1 MTLNQILYFQKV
13 ARLENYHQAA
23 EELYISQPSLSRSM
37 AALESELGVAL
48 FEKKGRGVTL
58 TKAGYLFLEHADRIA
73 GDCDVA
79 VGKMQELSSDG
90 GKIDIG
96 YIFPLAGHYIPH
108 KVRKFLDMEKNKNVV
123 FNFWQNHT
131 PAIAAKVRTGE
142 LDVGF
147 GGYLQK
153 DDMEF
158 FPLSAQELV
167 IITPKQHP
175 LAGIREV
182 PLAELNHYPV
192 IGYEKESWMGTYA
205 KHLYKKYQVSPNMIV
220 ECPDEYSIV
229 SLVRENF
236 GIALMPRT
244 DILEQAVGINIHSLK
259 GLEIYRQ
266 VFMFWMK
273 DRYRLPAVER
283 FIEYMKTQQDEDAN
297 DTENVSKIYLKDIV
311 NF

>member
-1 MTLNQILYFQKV
+1 M
-13 ARLENYHQAA
+13 
-23 EELYISQPSLSRSM
+23 
-37 AALESELGVAL
+37 
-48 FEKKGRGVTL
+48 TL
-58 TKAGYLFLEHADRIA
+58 TKAGQLFLEHADRIA
-73 GDCDVA
+73 ADCDVA
-79 VGKMQELSSDG
+79 VGKMQELSADG

-108 KVRKFLDMEKNKNVV
+108 KVREFLNKEENKNVV

-142 LDVGF
+142 LDIGF
-147 GGYLQK
+147 GGYLK
-153 DDMEF
+153 KEDMEF

-167 IITPKQHP
+167 IITPKEHP

-182 PLAELNHYPV
+182 PLSEMNHYPV

-205 KHLYKKYQVSPNMIV
+205 KYLYRKYQIEPNTIV

-236 GIALMPRT
+236 GIALMPQT
-244 DILEQAVGINIHSLK
+244 DILLDADGINIHKLK
-259 GLEIYRQ
+259 GLQIYRQ

-283 FIEYMKTQQDEDAN
+283 FINYMKEQQAEDAN
-297 DTENVSKIYLKDIV
+297 DTENVSKVYLKDIV